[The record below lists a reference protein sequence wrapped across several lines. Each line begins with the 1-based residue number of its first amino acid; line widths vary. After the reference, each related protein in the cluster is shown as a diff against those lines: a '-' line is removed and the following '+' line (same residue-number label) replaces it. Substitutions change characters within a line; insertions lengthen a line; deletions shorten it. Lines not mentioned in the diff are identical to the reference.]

1 MIDKYS
7 VVWVDVLHREQ
18 SCQHLYSRYFGSP
31 VSHNV
36 SDSVTVNT
44 VGWGLG
50 LFQEE
55 TPPVLCIKVCLQ
67 LCKAFCGKHH
77 DVIVVRL
84 KSGAQSQMESIR
96 ENTIFFKQIVL
107 LNFFMTGPSVPFF
120 GNQNMVI
127 CNMSLQHKCE
137 CNIIILFFQYA
148 DKVCPQW
155 IHAWTSK
162 RKNEATCYRSKGE
175 SDLFFFYWK
184 WKWRLSPSLCLALY
198 AILHSSTE

>member
-7 VVWVDVLHREQ
+7 VVWVDALHREQ

-55 TPPVLCIKVCLQ
+55 TPPVLRIKVCLQ

-84 KSGAQSQMESIR
+84 KSVAQSQMESIR
-96 ENTIFFKQIVL
+96 ENTIFFKQIV
-107 LNFFMTGPSVPFF
+107 P
-120 GNQNMVI
+120 VI
-127 CNMSLQHKCE
+127 IKFLYDWAKCP
-137 CNIIILFFQYA
+137 LFWKSKYGHMQY
-148 DKVCPQW
+148 V
-155 IHAWTSK
+155 I
-162 RKNEATCYRSKGE
+162 AT
-175 SDLFFFYWK
+175 
-184 WKWRLSPSLCLALY
+184 
-198 AILHSSTE
+198 